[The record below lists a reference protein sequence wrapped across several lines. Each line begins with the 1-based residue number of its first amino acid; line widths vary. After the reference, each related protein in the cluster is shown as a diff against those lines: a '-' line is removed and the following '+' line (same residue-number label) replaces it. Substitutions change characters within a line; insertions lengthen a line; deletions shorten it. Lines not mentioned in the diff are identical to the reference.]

1 MAGTRATNISNGS
14 DMHCDAIS
22 FEETDMRCVI
32 CKAGDT
38 APGTVT
44 VTLQRG
50 VTVVVIREVPAAVCR
65 NCGEYYLDEAVAGK
79 LYRQGEEAVQRHA
92 EVEILRYAA

>member
-1 MAGTRATNISNGS
+1 MGKRFQ
-14 DMHCDAIS
+14 D
-22 FEETDMRCVI
+22 EETDMRCVI

-50 VTVVVIREVPAAVCR
+50 NTVVVIRDVPAAVCR
-65 NCGEYYLDEAVAGK
+65 NCGKKEHK
-79 LYRQGEEAVQRHA
+79 QGEQEEAEGGFHGSNSRDGR
-92 EVEILRYAA
+92 LCL

>member
-1 MAGTRATNISNGS
+1 
-14 DMHCDAIS
+14 
-22 FEETDMRCVI
+22 MRCVI
-32 CKAGDT
+32 CRHGDT

-50 VTVVVIREVPAAVCR
+50 DTVVIVRDVPAAVCQ
-65 NCGEYYLDEAVAGK
+65 NCGEYYLDEAVANK
-79 LYRQGEEAVQRHA
+79 FYQQGEEAVRRHA

>member
-1 MAGTRATNISNGS
+1 MN
-14 DMHCDAIS
+14 
-22 FEETDMRCVI
+22 CVI
-32 CKAGDT
+32 CKGGDT

-50 VTVVVIREVPAAVCR
+50 DTVVIVRDVPAAVCR
-65 NCGEYYLDEAVAGK
+65 NCGEYYLDEVVASK
-79 LYRQGEEAVQRHA
+79 IYRHGEEAVSRHA